1 MTDKELLEMAAE
13 IGKDFEM
20 THTVDT
26 LMALADAYAEVS
38 AVSTTAHAV
47 EMQEAL
53 RTALTEV
60 FDQLDIQAGSIEAV
74 QAANQRLAQTAQ
86 PVREP
91 SCDTCK
97 HCTISSQDSFE
108 ETCFIC
114 SHYYD
119 SKYEVKT

>member
-1 MTDKELLEMAAE
+1 MTK
-13 IGKDFEM
+13 

-26 LMALADAYAEVS
+26 LMALAYVYADRHHRYQSFANHESGYDVL
-38 AVSTTAHAV
+38 AAKAALRLALI
-47 EMQEAL
+47 EAL
-53 RTALTEV
+53 SP
-60 FDQLDIQAGSIEAV
+60 QLLITTDSRELEQA
-74 QAANQRLAQTAQ
+74 AQ